1 MMPRGITIELK
12 NLLFFAYHGLYAE
25 EKKTGN
31 QFEVILTVDFIPGT
45 DIITDMT
52 STVNYEQLYA
62 LLKAEMQKPR
72 DLLETLIMEVAEHIH
87 SSFPQITK
95 IEISITKLQ
104 PPIVGFTGTVGLSY
118 CKVYHL

>member
-62 LLKAEMQKPR
+62 LLKAEMLKPR

-87 SSFPQITK
+87 LSFPQITK
-95 IEISITKLQ
+95 VEISITKLQ
-104 PPIVGFTGTVGLSY
+104 PPIVGFTGTVGVKY
-118 CKVYHL
+118 CKVY

>member
-1 MMPRGITIELK
+1 MMPGGITIELK

-87 SSFPQITK
+87 LSFPQITK
-95 IEISITKLQ
+95 VEISITKLQ
-104 PPIVGFTGTVGLSY
+104 PPIVGFTGTVGVKY
-118 CKVYHL
+118 CKVY